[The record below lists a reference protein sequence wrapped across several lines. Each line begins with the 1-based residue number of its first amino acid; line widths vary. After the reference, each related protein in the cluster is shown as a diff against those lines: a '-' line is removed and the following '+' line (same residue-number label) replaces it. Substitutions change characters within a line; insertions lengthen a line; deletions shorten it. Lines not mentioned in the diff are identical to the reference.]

1 MTKEVVNKCYMA
13 LGIAAGD
20 CIYRY
25 LFRSEEPFDFYKPV
39 FMFIVAFLI
48 LNMLSFGLKLFKRLI
63 SSWVLFNLKQQLA
76 STHCVINEQDGCG
89 FVFGSVSLVGKAYNK
104 LFKRDSQRVAFSLC
118 VGLSD

>member
-48 LNMLSFGLKLFKRLI
+48 LCILSFGLKLFKRLI
-63 SSWVLFNLKQQLA
+63 SS
-76 STHCVINEQDGCG
+76 
-89 FVFGSVSLVGKAYNK
+89 
-104 LFKRDSQRVAFSLC
+104 
-118 VGLSD
+118 